1 MPTIYN
7 KRGLSNAL
15 NAVNPVLGSGEIVHV
30 IDTNTLVVGNGSG
43 VFSSLSGINATPLT
57 HSHVVSDITN
67 FNTSVSGLLPT
78 IANSGDNRVLTS
90 TGSSVGIN
98 AESNLT
104 FDGTNLNLNNQTAST
119 IASFDSSKNLVSLS
133 TATYPSLTELSYVK
147 GVTSAL
153 QTQIDTKATT
163 STTITA
169 GSGLAGG
176 GSLAANRTIDI
187 GQGDGITV
195 SADSI
200 AVDSTVIR
208 TTGVQTMSGAKTFSA
223 QTVFS
228 SGTAAAPGISIIG
241 DTDTGIAQ
249 LIRGGESANT
259 LSLVVG
265 GTERMRIE
273 PGNVKILTPTDDT
286 AEFSISNSIDR
297 DAYVVIDGGSNAG
310 RSAILEGRAN
320 GAQEWYICSTRF
332 HEDGPNN
339 GMALNVAGSN
349 PMTFRTNNTEKMRI
363 TSDGNVGIGTTSPPE
378 LLSVFKD
385 NNGGRTSI
393 LIDNLDQ
400 RLKMSCYYQAGV
412 GQYSEIQSTNNA
424 ETGHQVLI
432 LNRQG
437 GNVAIGTTNPSAKL
451 LVSGSGEVINGSAN
465 GGSGTTNYGV
475 LGQATGAATNNTGF
489 YANASNATNNYGVRI
504 VAPAAGA
511 NNWAIYSDAT
521 AKSYFAGNTGI
532 GVQPTYRFEV
542 RGSGAT
548 SSTVCFY
555 ISNSSATA
563 LLYIRD
569 DGAINTGAAAVSP
582 YNNVTGTAANLVVGS
597 DGFLYRSTSS
607 LRYKTQINDAT
618 HGLNEV
624 LKLRSVTFKSQNDGN
639 KIFGGLIAE
648 EVDSAGLTEFVQY
661 DSENRP
667 DAIHYSNMVALLVKA
682 IQEQQTQINELKNRL
697 SALEGE

>member
-1 MPTIYN
+1 MYGADVTTPVPA
-7 KRGLSNAL
+7 SNG
-15 NAVNPVLGSGEIVHV
+15 NQKVCEFSDVVFAVTGSGISTYQWKVS
-30 IDTNTLVVGNGSG
+30 TN
-43 VFSSLSGINATPLT
+43 
-57 HSHVVSDITN
+57 
-67 FNTSVSGLLPT
+67 
-78 IANSGDNRVLTS
+78 
-90 TGSSVGIN
+90 
-98 AESNLT
+98 
-104 FDGTNLNLNNQTAST
+104 
-119 IASFDSSKNLVSLS
+119 
-133 TATYPSLTELSYVK
+133 
-147 GVTSAL
+147 
-153 QTQIDTKATT
+153 
-163 STTITA
+163 
-169 GSGLAGG
+169 GG

-187 GQGDGITV
+187 GQGDGISV

-208 TTGVQTMSGAKTFSA
+208 TTGVQTMSAVKTFSA
-223 QTVFS
+223 QTVFA

-297 DAYVVIDGGSNAG
+297 DAYIVIDGGSNTG
-310 RSAILEGRAN
+310 RSAVLEGRAN

-363 TSDGNVGIGTTSPPE
+363 TSGGNVGIGTTSPPE

-400 RLKMSCYYQAGV
+400 RLKMSCYYESGV

-569 DGAINTGAAAVSP
+569 DGAINTGVAAVSP